1 MEGGNNRNVV
11 VVVVEGKQKKCGGGG
26 GGRKQWKCGGGG
38 GGGVGGKQWEC
49 GDGGGGGGKK
59 TIEMWWKRETIKK
72 VVVEEYNRNVVVEKK
87 LRVWSVW
94 GSCMVD
100 VGSMYGRCGRRW
112 KLKIK
117 SKIKKGK

>member
-1 MEGGNNRNVV
+1 M
-11 VVVVEGKQKKCGGGG
+11 EGKQKKCGGGGG

-49 GDGGGGGGKK
+49 GGGGGGKK
-59 TIEMWWKRETIKK
+59 TIEMWWWKRETIKN
-72 VVVEEYNRNVVVEKK
+72 VVVEENNRNVAVEKK

-117 SKIKKGK
+117 SKIKRGK

>member
-1 MEGGNNRNVV
+1 M
-11 VVVVEGKQKKCGGGG
+11 
-26 GGRKQWKCGGGG
+26 W
-38 GGGVGGKQWEC
+38 
-49 GDGGGGGGKK
+49 
-59 TIEMWWKRETIKK
+59 WWKRETIKK
-72 VVVEEYNRNVVVEKK
+72 VVVEENNRNVVVEKK